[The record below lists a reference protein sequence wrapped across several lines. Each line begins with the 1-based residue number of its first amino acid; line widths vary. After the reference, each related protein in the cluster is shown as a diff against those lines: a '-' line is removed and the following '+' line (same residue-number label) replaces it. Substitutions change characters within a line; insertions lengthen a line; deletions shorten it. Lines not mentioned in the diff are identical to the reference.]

1 MRVVKIVEEDI
12 ADKIDTLYISNLF
25 RHIENVGITFV
36 CIKDGQLED
45 DWVDEDGRHIVIQ
58 LPYSE
63 VKQMADIKPLMLTC
77 VKKRLGL
84 VA

>member
-12 ADKIDTLYISNLF
+12 ADKIDTLYILNLF

-36 CIKDGQLED
+36 CTKDGQSED

-63 VKQMADIKPLMLTC
+63 VKQMSDIKPLMLTC
-77 VKKRLGL
+77 VKERLGL